1 MIFQNVDLEYIF
13 TFQNV
18 DGTTFLYS
26 KMLIASSYRVN
37 YDNSIKIFG
46 IFIQ

>member
-26 KMLIASSYRVN
+26 KMLIALSYHVN